1 MCFLVNGHPYAEY
14 WYQWLEDMSIL
25 DSSMTILFFYVVR
38 YIPSAKECPL
48 LLKLPDG
55 EISKTNGFISPVRYH
70 AFIIFILVMKFY
82 KVTNFE

>member
-1 MCFLVNGHPYAEY
+1 MLNTGVSG
-14 WYQWLEDMSIL
+14 LEDLSIL

-48 LLKLPDG
+48 LLKLPNG

-70 AFIIFILVMKFY
+70 AFIIFILAVMKFY

>member
-1 MCFLVNGHPYAEY
+1 
-14 WYQWLEDMSIL
+14 MSIL
-25 DSSMTILFFYVVR
+25 DSSMTIFFFYVVR

-48 LLKLPDG
+48 LLQLPNG

-70 AFIIFILVMKFY
+70 AFTIFILAVLVKFS